1 MSQISSEI
9 EKCFTTFV
17 NDKKLKDTNER
28 RVEFEKFKKIGI
40 PNNKSENW
48 KYSSLVNDI
57 NKFSDLKI
65 SKKKQKIDLKKIYL
79 ILTTTRFLLSME
91 FYMMLK

>member
-17 NDKKLKDTNER
+17 NDKNLKDTNER

-65 SKKKQKIDLKKIYL
+65 SKKKQKIDSLKEIF
-79 ILTTTRFLLSME
+79 IRNNS
-91 FYMMLK
+91 

>member
-9 EKCFTTFV
+9 EKCLTFV

-65 SKKKQKIDLKKIYL
+65 SKKKTKNRSKKNLLNFNHDKI
-79 ILTTTRFLLSME
+79 LLSME

>member
-57 NKFSDLKI
+57 NKFSDYTVTNIKNLI
-65 SKKKQKIDLKKIYL
+65 INFFNIIIFINIRCKKE
-79 ILTTTRFLLSME
+79 TF
-91 FYMMLK
+91 F

>member
-28 RVEFEKFKKIGI
+28 RVEFEKFKK
-40 PNNKSENW
+40 
-48 KYSSLVNDI
+48 LF
-57 NKFSDLKI
+57 FSKC
-65 SKKKQKIDLKKIYL
+65 Y
-79 ILTTTRFLLSME
+79 
-91 FYMMLK
+91 